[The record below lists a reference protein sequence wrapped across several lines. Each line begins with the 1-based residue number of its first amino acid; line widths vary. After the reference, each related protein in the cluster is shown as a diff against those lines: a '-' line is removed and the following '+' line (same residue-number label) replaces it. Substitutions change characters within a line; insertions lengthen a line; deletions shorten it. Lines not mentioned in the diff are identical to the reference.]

1 MLFSSGL
8 IKAMWETLVIRDVS
22 AKGKASESA
31 AEKRRWTNGWKNQKG
46 LTRPGEKPYETT

>member
-1 MLFSSGL
+1 MLSSSGL
-8 IKAMWETLVIRDVS
+8 IKAMWEALVIRDVS